1 MNVPRDIGSFVVW
14 DYVVFA
20 GMLLI
25 SAAIGIYYAFAGGG
39 QQTSKDFLTG
49 GRSMTAVPVA
59 LSLTAS
65 FMSAVTVLG
74 TPAEVY
80 RFGAIFSIFA
90 ITYFLVVLL
99 SAEVF
104 LPVFYRLGITSTYEV
119 RGGGAE
125 VCLHVQA
132 PEGIFWEQTV
142 SAIWESL
149 LVGSSL
155 TSTSPPTPHPSNETC
170 VF

>member
-1 MNVPRDIGSFVVW
+1 MSACRAVGGFHAW

-20 GMLLI
+20 AMLLI

-39 QQTSKDFLTG
+39 QKTSKDFLMG
-49 GRSMTAVPVA
+49 GRSMTALPVA

-80 RFGAIFSIFA
+80 RFGARFTLFA
-90 ITYFLVVLL
+90 ITYALVIVL

-119 RGGGAE
+119 GGRPGVAISLASRL
-125 VCLHVQA
+125 LHEFFRMASTTYPV
-132 PEGIFWEQTV
+132 PEPCRKI
-142 SAIWESL
+142 L
-149 LVGSSL
+149 
-155 TSTSPPTPHPSNETC
+155 
-170 VF
+170 